1 MQSGF
6 GHFLFSKRIMN
17 SFTVLFMYLYE
28 IILVGNSISNIKQV
42 TQYLNRAFKVKDLDD
57 LKYFL
62 GLEIARSS
70 KHIFLKESISRYSH
84 LYRASYRKS
93 LLHSFG

>member
-1 MQSGF
+1 
-6 GHFLFSKRIMN
+6 
-17 SFTVLFMYLYE
+17 
-28 IILVGNSISNIKQV
+28 
-42 TQYLNRAFKVKDLDD
+42 VKDLDD